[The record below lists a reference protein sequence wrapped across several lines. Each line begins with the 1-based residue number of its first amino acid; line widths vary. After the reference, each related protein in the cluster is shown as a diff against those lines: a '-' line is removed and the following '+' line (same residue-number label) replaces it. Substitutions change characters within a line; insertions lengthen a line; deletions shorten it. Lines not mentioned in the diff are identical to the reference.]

1 MKKNVGLAT
10 SKDKKPTHRGM
21 TPEARENQLIAM
33 AYDAAEEQL
42 RNGTASSQVITHF
55 LKLGSTSGRLERDIL
70 SEQKKLVKAKT
81 ENLESAKRTEELY
94 KNALYAM
101 KQYGGYHT
109 NDEEPPEDD

>member
-1 MKKNVGLAT
+1 MKKNDRQTT
-10 SKDKKPTHRGM
+10 SKERKPTHRGM

-94 KNALYAM
+94 KNALDAM
-101 KQYGGYHT
+101 RQYGGYHN
-109 NDEEPPEDD
+109 NDEAPDD